1 MANEQNLR
9 PAWKKGESGNPKG
22 RPRNR
27 VAVFRERIM
36 GKKKAKK
43 YFGIS
48 AFEVTEWY
56 EALITLDL
64 PDLKL
69 LAGDDEA
76 PALARTY
83 ARAIIFDMNAGKT
96 TTIDK
101 LTAKLHG
108 KAIQRIELT
117 GSNGSDINAPRTLT
131 KEEAKDFFEELEKD
145 Y

>member
-1 MANEQNLR
+1 MANEQNLC
-9 PAWKKGESGNPKG
+9 PPWKKGQSGNPKG

-27 VAVFRERIM
+27 VAEFRERIM

-43 YFGIS
+43 YFGIG

-56 EALITLDL
+56 EVLITMDL

-69 LAGDDEA
+69 LAADDTA

-108 KAIQRIELT
+108 KAIQRIEHT
-117 GSNGSDINAPRTLT
+117 GADGSDLNQPRTLT
-131 KEEAKDFFEELEKD
+131 KEEAKDFFSDLESE

>member
-22 RPRNR
+22 RPRSR
-27 VAVFRERIM
+27 VAEYREKIM

-43 YFGIS
+43 YYGIG

-56 EALITLDL
+56 EALLTMDL
-64 PDLKL
+64 PELKL
-69 LAGDDEA
+69 LAQDDTA

-96 TTIDK
+96 YTVDRISEK
-101 LTAKLHG
+101 LYG
-108 KAIQRIELT
+108 KAIQRVEHT
-117 GSNGSDINAPRTLT
+117 GADGSDLMPARTLT
-131 KEEAKDFFEELEKD
+131 KDEARELFNELEKD